1 MNHSG
6 VTVIICC
13 HNSSALLP
21 RTLEHLAQQRV
32 DPHIPWEVLIVDNAS
47 TDGTASLARRLWPAE
62 SRANLRVVEEPK
74 LGLAYAR
81 ARGMAEASYEFLT
94 FIDDDNWLNPS
105 WVQLVYAVM
114 RDHPE
119 VGALGGI
126 VEPEFETERPS
137 WFAPVSYLY
146 ALGPAGEPSGD
157 VTGIHM
163 LCGAGLTVR
172 KSALVDLDQKE
183 FRFISVGRTGKSLGS
198 GEDSELTYSL
208 RLAGW
213 RLWIDP
219 TLRMKH
225 FLPERRLHWDY
236 ARQLAYWSAYTTP
249 ERDALVYACKPPR
262 NGLLLQVRYL
272 RESWIWQ
279 TTSMLAQL
287 FLTPSGILKRSLKLG
302 RDGDPDVLRCE
313 FLHGR
318 LDGLLAAR
326 PWYNQRSSE
335 VRRLMTGIRG
345 DSPAGPLQVEPT
357 L

>member
-1 MNHSG
+1 

-21 RTLEHLAQQRV
+21 RTLQHLAQQRV
-32 DPHIPWEVLIVDNAS
+32 EPHIPWEVLVIDNAS
-47 TDGTASLARRLWPAE
+47 TDDTGSLALRLWPKDLNTA
-62 SRANLRVVEEPK
+62 LRVVEEPQ

-81 ARGMAEASYEFLT
+81 ARGISEASFEFLT

-105 WVQLVYAVM
+105 WVQVVYEVM

-126 VEPEFETERPS
+126 VEPEFETERPQ
-137 WFAPVSYLY
+137 WFGPVSYLY

-163 LCGAGLTVR
+163 LCGAGLTLR
-172 KSALVDLDQKE
+172 RSALADLHHKG

-198 GEDSELTYSL
+198 GEDSELSYSL

-219 TLRMKH
+219 RLRMKH
-225 FLPERRLHWDY
+225 FLPQRRLRWEY
-236 ARQLAYWSAYTTP
+236 ARQLAYWSAYATP

-262 NGLLLQVRYL
+262 HGVFQRLRYV
-272 RESWIWQ
+272 RESWFWQ
-279 TTSMLAQL
+279 VGGTLCQFMRA
-287 FLTPSGILKRSLKLG
+287 PSGIVKRSLKIG
-302 RDGDPDVLRCE
+302 SEGDSDVLRCE
-313 FLHGR
+313 FLRGR

-335 VRRLMTGIRG
+335 VRNLMARLRG
-345 DSPAGPLQVEPT
+345 DSPSGSLQVEPT
-357 L
+357 V